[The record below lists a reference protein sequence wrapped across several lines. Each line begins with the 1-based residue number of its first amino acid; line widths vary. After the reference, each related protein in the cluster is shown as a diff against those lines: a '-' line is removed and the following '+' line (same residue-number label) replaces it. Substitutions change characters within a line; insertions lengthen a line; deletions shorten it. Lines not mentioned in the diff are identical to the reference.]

1 MQRIALVFCVTAL
14 LAGCESMQPK
24 VEIAPTRP
32 VEYAQTPQA
41 QGVPSGSLFR
51 PATYRPGFEDARARL
66 PGDIVTIQIT
76 ERVTASQNSS
86 ASIDRSADVSAGITA
101 FPFLKGL
108 KGPTL
113 GKLDVGAS
121 SDNKFSG
128 DGKNQANNTFNGSIT
143 ATVQEVLPNGHLL
156 VVGEKQ
162 IGVNANVDVM
172 RFSGTIDPRTIR
184 PGNDPRTI
192 RPGNV
197 VASTQVAN
205 ARIESRNRGAQGDA
219 MVIGWLARFFLSV
232 IPF

>member
-1 MQRIALVFCVTAL
+1 MLRRTALCAFASTLAL
-14 LAGCESMQPK
+14 LAGCETMQPK
-24 VEIAPTRP
+24 VELAPARP
-32 VEYAQTPQA
+32 VEYAQVPQA

-101 FPFLKGL
+101 FPFLKGA
-108 KGPTL
+108 TL
-113 GKLDVGAS
+113 GKLDVGAQS
-121 SDNKFSG
+121 ENSFAG

-143 ATVQEVLPNGHLL
+143 ATVQEVLPNGHLV

-172 RFSGTIDPRTIR
+172 RFSGTV
-184 PGNDPRTI
+184 DPRTI

-205 ARIESRNRGAQGDA
+205 ARIESRNRGAQGEA
-219 MVIGWLARFFLSV
+219 MSIGWLARFFLSV

>member
-1 MQRIALVFCVTAL
+1 MQRLALVLCATAL

-24 VEIAPTRP
+24 VDVAATKP
-32 VEYAQTPQA
+32 VEYAQAPQA

-101 FPFLKGL
+101 FPFLKGA
-108 KGPTL
+108 TL
-113 GKLDVGAS
+113 GKLDVGAQ

-184 PGNDPRTI
+184 PGN
-192 RPGNV
+192 V

>member
-1 MQRIALVFCVTAL
+1 MQRIALVLCATAL

-24 VEIAPTRP
+24 VDVAPTRP

-101 FPFLKGL
+101 FPFLKGA
-108 KGPTL
+108 TL
-113 GKLDVGAS
+113 GKLDVGAQ

-184 PGNDPRTI
+184 PGN
-192 RPGNV
+192 V

>member
-1 MQRIALVFCVTAL
+1 MQRIALVLCATAV
-14 LAGCESMQPK
+14 LAGCETMQPK
-24 VEIAPTRP
+24 VEIAPVRP
-32 VEYAQTPQA
+32 VEYVQAPQA

-51 PATYRPGFEDARARL
+51 PATYRPGFEDTRARL
-66 PGDIVTIQIT
+66 AGDIVTIQIT

-86 ASIDRSADVSAGITA
+86 ASIDRSADVSAGISA
-101 FPFLKGL
+101 FPFLKGA
-108 KGPTL
+108 TL
-113 GKLDVGAS
+113 GKLDVGAQS
-121 SDNKFSG
+121 NNQFSG

-184 PGNDPRTI
+184 PGN
-192 RPGNV
+192 V
-197 VASTQVAN
+197 VDSTQVAN

>member
-101 FPFLKGL
+101 FPFLKG
-108 KGPTL
+108 PTL

-184 PGNDPRTI
+184 PGN
-192 RPGNV
+192 V

>member
-1 MQRIALVFCVTAL
+1 MQRIALVLCATAL

-24 VEIAPTRP
+24 VDVAPTKP

-101 FPFLKGL
+101 FPFLKGA
-108 KGPTL
+108 TL
-113 GKLDVGAS
+113 GKLDVGAQS
-121 SDNKFSG
+121 NNQFEG
-128 DGKNQANNTFNGSIT
+128 EGKNQANNTFNGSIT
-143 ATVQEVLPNGHLL
+143 ATVQEVLPNGHLV

-172 RFSGTIDPRTIR
+172 RFSGTV
-184 PGNDPRTI
+184 DPRTI

-205 ARIESRNRGAQGDA
+205 ARIESRNRGAQGEA
-219 MVIGWLARFFLSV
+219 MSIGWLARFFLSV

>member
-1 MQRIALVFCVTAL
+1 MQRIAFVLGITAL

-24 VEIAPTRP
+24 VDVAPTRP
-32 VEYAQTPQA
+32 VEYAQVPQA

-51 PATYRPGFEDARARL
+51 PTTYRPGFEDARARL

-86 ASIDRSADVSAGITA
+86 ASIDRSADVSAGISA
-101 FPFLKGL
+101 FPFL

-113 GKLDVGAS
+113 GKLDVGAK

-184 PGNDPRTI
+184 PGN
-192 RPGNV
+192 V

-205 ARIESRNRGAQGDA
+205 ARIESRNQGAQGDA

-232 IPF
+232 LPF